1 MNDRPKQVKDRS
13 KHVKDRSKHVNGR
26 SKPVMDKLMHE
37 KFGTKHERDR
47 AMNTI

>member
-37 KFGTKHERDR
+37 KFGTKHKRDR